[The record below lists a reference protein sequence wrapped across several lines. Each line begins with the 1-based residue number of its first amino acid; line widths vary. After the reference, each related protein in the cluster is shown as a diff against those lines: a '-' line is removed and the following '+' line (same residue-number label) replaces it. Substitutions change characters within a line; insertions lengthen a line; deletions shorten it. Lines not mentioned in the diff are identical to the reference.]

1 MKQRTNFR
9 GRVAVAAALGLLGLV
24 APLGSAQA
32 SPADNT
38 RSDPSSSTGPN
49 SLAHP
54 ENTQPATPTKD
65 KRNPMYL
72 TCEQVWSLGKGPIRI
87 GQPGYSAML
96 DPDGDG
102 IACDR

>member
-1 MKQRTNFR
+1 M
-9 GRVAVAAALGLLGLV
+9 AAALGLVGLV

-38 RSDPSSSTGPN
+38 RSDPSGSTGPN

-54 ENTQPATPTKD
+54 ENTQPAAPAKD
-65 KRNPMYL
+65 NPYPMYL
-72 TCEQVWSLGKGPIRI
+72 NCEQVWSLGKGPIYQ

-96 DPDGDG
+96 DPDGNG

>member
-1 MKQRTNFR
+1 M
-9 GRVAVAAALGLLGLV
+9 AVALGLFGLV

-54 ENTQPATPTKD
+54 ENTGPAPTSKP
-65 KRNPMYL
+65 KSSPMYL
-72 TCEQVWSLGKGPIRI
+72 TCEQVWSLGKGPIYI

-96 DPDGDG
+96 DPDGNG
-102 IACDR
+102 VACDR